1 MSDDKVLPMSP
12 DASLAEELRRDFT
25 SKNCVQA
32 LMKSAA
38 EMAAAIGV
46 TVAWEVVA
54 VDDNKDVDRLELSQ
68 ALGRMATAGGAMLTG
83 GKVNPISTLD
93 AQNPMRILR
102 DFRNKGV

>member
-12 DASLAEELRRDFT
+12 DADLAAELRKDFT
-25 SKNCVQA
+25 ARHCVQA

-46 TVAWEVVA
+46 TVSWDIVS
-54 VDDNKDVDRLELSQ
+54 VDDNKDVDRLVLSQ

-102 DFRNKGV
+102 DFRKQGT